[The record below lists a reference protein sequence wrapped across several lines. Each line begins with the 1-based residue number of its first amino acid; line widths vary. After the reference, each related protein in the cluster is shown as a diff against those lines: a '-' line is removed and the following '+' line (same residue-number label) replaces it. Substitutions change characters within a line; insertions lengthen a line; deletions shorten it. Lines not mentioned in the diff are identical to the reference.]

1 MLKLYDIVKSLQ
13 EAQGNLNKQAIL
25 MQHKDNE
32 LFKEYMRAV
41 YDPGINYYQ
50 KKIANPTKGYNLDWC
65 DYEVANVHD
74 FTPVLRYVQKL
85 SNREVTGNAAIKY
98 LDDLNAACSPEG
110 KELLKLLIDRSIG
123 ASVGDT
129 MVLKTWPDLYFSVPY
144 QRCSLLDAK
153 AKEKFSKLPLMYVQ
167 EKCDGSFL
175 YLVKEA
181 GKGPQAI
188 TRAGS
193 RYPREFAEKL
203 AEGVP
208 DGVVLIGEL
217 LVYEDVSTHGDYVL
231 LDRKT
236 GNGILNSVLK
246 SGSAET
252 DSLMFNMTV
261 WDFLTPEEFKA
272 GKSNGDYTSRLM
284 KLEEIFADN
293 DIKNADEIETCA
305 VTNLEEAYEIYSN
318 HTADGKEGAVL
329 KTTNFIWK
337 DGTSKDCVKM
347 KIEFEIDLEITGVA
361 EGTGK
366 ASGMMGALQLKS
378 SCGKLVT
385 DVGTGFDDA
394 TRKQFWQGKDELIGM
409 IVAVKANDIISK
421 RDRDSKSLFLPVFIE
436 ERNDKTVADSL
447 EDCERILAAA
457 KGLK

>member
-1 MLKLYDIVKSLQ
+1 MKLYDIVKSLQ

-32 LFKEYMRAV
+32 LFKEFMRV
-41 YDPGINYYQ
+41 TYDPGINYYQ
-50 KKIANPTKGYNLDWC
+50 KKIVPAKTLAVSPSKEFGQETIDQMIGYLAERKD
-65 DYEVANVHD
+65 
-74 FTPVLRYVQKL
+74 
-85 SNREVTGNAAIKY
+85 TGNKAIAT
-98 LDDLNAACSPEG
+98 LSMIHHSLNGEG
-110 KELLKLLIDRSIG
+110 QELTKLMIDRSIG

-181 GKGPQAI
+181 GKAPEAI

-193 RYPREFAEKL
+193 KYPKEFAEKL

-208 DGVVLIGEL
+208 DGAVLIGEL
-217 LVYEDVSTHGDYVL
+217 LVFTNPQYDGKQDV
-231 LDRKT
+231 LDRQT
-236 GNGILNSVLK
+236 GNGMLNSILK
-246 SGSAET
+246 GG
-252 DSLMFNMTV
+252 DVDDNFIFKMFA
-261 WDFLTPEEFKA
+261 WDYLKVEEFKA
-272 GKSNGDYTSRLM
+272 GKSNMDYSYRLAS
-284 KLEEIFADN
+284 LS
-293 DIKNADEIETCA
+293 
-305 VTNLEEAYEIYSN
+305 NLVISNKVVNVEKVHTEKVATLVEAYEIYSKF
-318 HTADGKEGAVL
+318 TAAGLEGAVL
-329 KTTNFIWK
+329 KTPDFIWK
-337 DGTSKDCVKM
+337 DGTSKDCVKL

-385 DVGTGFDDA
+385 DVGTGFTDII
-394 TRKQFWQGKDELIGM
+394 RQYFWMNRDVMIGQ
-409 IVAVKANDIISK
+409 IVTVKANDIISK
-421 RDRDSKSLFLPVFIE
+421 RDRDTKSLFLPVWLE
-436 ERNDKTVADSL
+436 ERHDKNVADSL